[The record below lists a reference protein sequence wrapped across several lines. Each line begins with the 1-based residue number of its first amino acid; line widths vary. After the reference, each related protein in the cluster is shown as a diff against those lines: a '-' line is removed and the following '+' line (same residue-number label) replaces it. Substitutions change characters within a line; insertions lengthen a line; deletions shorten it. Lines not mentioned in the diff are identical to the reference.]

1 MDRDFMFRAITGLI
15 KVIPDPEVI
24 IPAANPEKTVSEMI
38 LLLTRENAE
47 QYGCPGSL
55 TDFHYH
61 PRKNVYY

>member
-1 MDRDFMFRAITGLI
+1 MFRAITGLI
-15 KVIPDPEVI
+15 KVIPELEVI

-38 LLLTRENAE
+38 LLLCRKNAE

-55 TDFHYH
+55 LDFHYH